1 MLSRAQKYKAYR
13 NKRALTML
21 LKEKLV
27 ILLGVIWFSLGVIFV
42 IGFEPIEKLLICL
55 GFFIYFYR
63 YIYAFILNK
72 SIYAPHTG
80 QEIPPVPEN
89 KILRLVLFF
98 LGIFSCTGST
108 FFVG

>member
-1 MLSRAQKYKAYR
+1 
-13 NKRALTML
+13 ML

-63 YIYAFILNK
+63 YIYAFILDK